1 MRNAYLLTIFASNEF
16 FRVRERTRKGITPPP
31 SPVHSRVKIG
41 VEVTMAIFVCLT
53 AMFGNLLVVYVH
65 AAVVLIHFTSF
76 ATELFTRSFEF
87 ALVLSKELLKSKPP
101 QSLPI

>member
-1 MRNAYLLTIFASNEF
+1 MRNAYFLTFFASNEF
-16 FRVRERTRKGITPPP
+16 FRVPPPPPP
-31 SPVHSRVKIG
+31 SPVHSRVKIS
-41 VEVTMAIFVCLT
+41 VEVTMAILVCLT